1 MENDNNNQLVKSCSM
16 RDILSDSNK
25 LEVGVCLT
33 EGENKRIKLSDEETQ
48 SEKVKEL
55 QHQNRDL
62 MKERDDM
69 KAERDAIQ
77 QQHTINIENTGSLN
91 ELKEI
96 ADAYYGL
103 TSKLREQLECPVC
116 MEVPTS
122 GPVHVCTNG
131 HFVCATCKRA
141 ECPTCRIKMYRANS
155 LLAVTV
161 IENIKHKCKYG
172 DCEILL
178 YLADYKIHLEACPFN
193 PRNRLAFCPA
203 TRELCGKEMEL
214 SKIFEHISS
223 DCKGSY
229 NSGILMNID
238 TPRKM
243 TVTAPI
249 TLAFKGIAVNCDDN
263 IFYIGIEKLPF
274 CSVFSIQL
282 LGNLRE
288 CDKYVFNMSVAG
300 EEKDGVVQKITCK
313 PLSIDQDQDV
323 KKMKG
328 LMIGSM
334 QLEEMAGDEQ
344 GVLRIRIEFEVKKI

>member
-77 QQHTINIENTGSLN
+77 QQHTINIEKTGSLN

-96 ADAYYGL
+96 ADAYNGL

-122 GPVHVCTNG
+122 GPLHVCPNG
-131 HFVCATCKRA
+131 HFVCATCKQE
-141 ECPTCRIKMYRANS
+141 ECPTCRIQMSSGKS

-161 IENIKHKCKYG
+161 IENIKHKCKHG
-172 DCEILL
+172 DCEKLL

-193 PRNRLAFCPA
+193 PRKNQP
-203 TRELCGKEMEL
+203 K
-214 SKIFEHISS
+214 
-223 DCKGSY
+223 
-229 NSGILMNID
+229 
-238 TPRKM
+238 PRKKAANESPVIDE
-243 TVTAPI
+243 TDDDQDAIDDGDAEYVVKKKSGKGRGRGKRASFPPTTAVCNRF
-249 TLAFKGIAVNCDDN
+249 LAGTSQQQEYYRLGGSRGSSSSSTRPDKRGTCPMCDRVM
-263 IFYIGIEKLPF
+263 EMRM
-274 CSVFSIQL
+274 L
-282 LGNLRE
+282 LGHAER
-288 CDKYVFNMSVAG
+288 C
-300 EEKDGVVQKITCK
+300 Q
-313 PLSIDQDQDV
+313 
-323 KKMKG
+323 
-328 LMIGSM
+328 GSS
-334 QLEEMAGDEQ
+334 
-344 GVLRIRIEFEVKKI
+344 EV